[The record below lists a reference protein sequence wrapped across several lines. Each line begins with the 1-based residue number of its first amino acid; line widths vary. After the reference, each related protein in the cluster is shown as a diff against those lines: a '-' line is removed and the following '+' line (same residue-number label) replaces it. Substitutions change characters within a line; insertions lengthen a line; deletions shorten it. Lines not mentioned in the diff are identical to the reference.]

1 MKDNRLYTV
10 WGENLDKNNILKEYP
25 RPQFERN
32 GYMNLNGEWDY
43 AILPNGQKL
52 NEYEGKILVPFSP
65 ECILSGVERT
75 LMPDEVLYYH
85 RSFELSDDF
94 NKGRVLL
101 NFGAVDY
108 KAVVRVNGLD
118 VGSHTGGYL
127 PFSFDITD
135 ALIEGIN
142 ELTVEVTDPTD
153 EGGQARGKQKLNNS
167 GIWYTPTSGIWQTV
181 WLESVPQNY
190 VESIRI
196 TPLFESGEVKFELFA
211 NGEEEGH
218 IAVLDKGV
226 ILAEGDI
233 SSQLTLKLKSF
244 EAWCPEN
251 PKLYDVEITY
261 GEDRV
266 KSYFG
271 MRSFGIGKDALGV
284 PRLLLNGKPYFHNGL
299 LDQGYWSD
307 GLYTPPSDEAMI
319 FDISEMKR
327 LGFNMLRKHIKIE
340 PMRWYYHCDRLGMLV
355 WQDMVSGGDSDPKTR
370 VVAIYPFLGMVTA
383 NRKIGNLTDGKKN
396 YKLFSRGSEQ
406 TREEYYKDLDATL
419 KLLVNVTSLALWVP
433 FNEGWGQFDSLE
445 ASRRIR
451 EYDSTRLIDHASGW
465 HDQGGPDVRS
475 FHIYFTSFKYPKYD
489 DNDERPVALTEFGGY
504 SYVEDGHVHNPKTI
518 FGYRIYKSRES
529 LTQAYK
535 RLFDKHIIPSIK
547 TELSAT
553 VYTQVSD
560 VQDEVNGIYTYDRRV
575 LKVDENVLKEL
586 NAQLKY

>member
-10 WGENLDKNNILKEYP
+10 WGEKLDKDNVLKEYP

-32 GYMNLNGEWDY
+32 SYMNLNGEWDY

-65 ECILSGVERT
+65 ECILSGVERV
-75 LMPDEVLYYH
+75 LMPDEVLYY
-85 RSFELSDDF
+85 RCSFELPDGF
-94 NKGRVLL
+94 NNGIVLL
-101 NFGAVDY
+101 NFDAVDY
-108 KAVVRVNGLD
+108 KAVVRVNGID

-135 ALIEGIN
+135 ALIEGMN
-142 ELTVEVTDPTD
+142 EITVEVTDPTD
-153 EGGQARGKQKLNNS
+153 EGGQARGKQKLDNS

-181 WLESVPQNY
+181 WLESVPRKY

-218 IAVLDKGV
+218 VAVLDKGV
-226 ILAEGDI
+226 IIAEGDI
-233 SSQLTLKLKSF
+233 RSQLTLKLKSF

-327 LGFNMLRKHIKIE
+327 LGFNMLRKHIKTE

-355 WQDMVSGGDSDPKTR
+355 WQDMVSGGDSNPKTR

-396 YKLFSRGSEQ
+396 YKLFSRGSVQ

-504 SYVEDGHVHNPKTI
+504 SYVEEGHVHNPKTI